1 MTTKIEELNEERE
14 LLKEKLRK
22 NRYDIMEL
30 EESEKVLDNKS
41 IIDCLLSGT
50 KLLDKDLCKLADY
63 DEADTRNLI
72 IDPILKELGWQL
84 DGNVEIPINGGG
96 RPDYVWKDVQTFLE
110 AKRIGTNLDKHEE
123 QLTRYCYNAGAFLEI
138 LTNGLEWRVYSPLK
152 PVPTKDRLVHKLNIR
167 NDFRKLSNLL
177 NRENV
182 LKCYENYVEMTG
194 EIMADN
200 YKEYSEKIVENK
212 EKKDDLTDLV
222 IQQRNALKTENVRL
236 HQNLEDIGYIKT
248 KVDSLTN
255 DVKEIKEILDKIVKN
270 MYHSPL
276 EGVIYKKA
284 EQFIT
289 DKLAFTIVDD
299 KNTTSL

>member
-1 MTTKIEELNEERE
+1 
-14 LLKEKLRK
+14 
-22 NRYDIMEL
+22 MEL
-30 EESEKVLDNKS
+30 ELPEKS
-41 IIDCLLSGT
+41 IMDCLLSDT
-50 KLLDKDLCKLADY
+50 KLSDKDLCKLASY
-63 DEADTRNLI
+63 DEDDTRRFV

-84 DGNVEIPINGGG
+84 DGNVEITIDGGG

-123 QLTRYCYNAGAFLEI
+123 QLTRYCYNAGAFLGI
-138 LTNGLEWRVYSPLK
+138 LTNGLEWRIYSPLK
-152 PVPTKDRLVHKLNIR
+152 PVSSKNRLVHKLSIR
-167 NDFRKLSNLL
+167 NDFRKLSDLL

-182 LKCYENYVEMTG
+182 VKCYTNYVEKIG
-194 EIMADN
+194 GIVADN
-200 YKEYSEKIVENK
+200 YNEYSEKIAENK
-212 EKKDDLTDLV
+212 EKKDDLIDLV

-270 MYHSPL
+270 MCHSSL

-289 DKLAFTIVDD
+289 DKLAFTIVND
-299 KNTTSL
+299 KKVESEIKDM